1 VKESSFAAV
10 IDRLYHW
17 LSVPWFTLGDT
28 PVSAG
33 RLFGLVV
40 IIVLVWWFAA
50 VLEKGLRHIALRGA
64 RGKQS
69 QGTVYAW
76 SRVLRYIVWIVGT
89 LIGLNYIGF
98 SLASVALFG
107 GAIGVGIGFGLQN
120 IVANFVSG
128 IVILLEGT
136 LKVGDFVDLQS
147 GVRGHVREIGL
158 RYTLVTTNDEVD
170 VIVPNSEFV
179 NGRVTNWTY
188 QNRTHR
194 LHIPFGVAYGSD
206 KERVKAAAL
215 RAARSVEGTVLD
227 VGREPDVWLVGF
239 GESSL
244 DFELV
249 VWIGQDLIAHP
260 NRNEALYLWAIEDEF
275 RADNIEIP
283 FPQRDLH
290 VRSGSL
296 DVRNSSSG
304 GNTGAKQ

>member
-1 VKESSFAAV
+1 MDGKGLSGF
-10 IDRLYHW
+10 IDQLYAW
-17 LSVPWFTLGDT
+17 FSIPWFTLGDT

-33 RLFGLVV
+33 RLFGLF
-40 IIVLVWWFAA
+40 IIISLVWWFAA
-50 VLEKGLRHIALRGA
+50 VLEKGLRHIALRGTG
-64 RGKQS
+64 RQQS
-69 QGTVYAW
+69 AGVVYAW

-98 SLASVALFG
+98 SLASLALFG
-107 GAIGVGIGFGLQN
+107 GAVGVGIGFGLQN

-206 KERVKAAAL
+206 KDKVKAAAL
-215 RAARSVEGTVLD
+215 RAAGRVKGTVLD
-227 VGREPDVWLVGF
+227 PGREPDVWLVGF
-239 GESSL
+239 GDSSL

-249 VWIGQDLIAHP
+249 VWVGPELIANP

-275 RADNIEIP
+275 RADNIEVP

-290 VRSGSL
+290 VRSGRL
-296 DVRNSSSG
+296 DVRLDRG
-304 GNTGAKQ
+304 DTADRA